1 MNEISTVIEVIKQI
15 AVGLV
20 NAGVNIHNK
29 TWKHIVSWIMPI
41 VVGESFCFADN
52 LSFGHKIE

>member
-1 MNEISTVIEVIKQI
+1 MEAIKQI

-41 VVGESFCFADN
+41 VAGENFCFAGT
-52 LSFGHKIE
+52 LSFRHKIE